1 MPDMDDLAEEIT
13 QQPTE
18 TKSPFVVDNDSK
30 ADWAMRKIA
39 EARKNTAMWEAHFRA
54 QMDAIRKEGEETEAY
69 FTALLL
75 DYFRAQPKHE
85 TKTQAKYKLPSGDLV
100 LKRQQPEYQR
110 DDTKLVEC
118 LMHGDLSQ
126 YVKLTPSVDWSAL
139 KAACTVTEDGALV
152 DQDSGL
158 VLDGVRAVPRPDKFE
173 VMINGA

>member
-1 MPDMDDLAEEIT
+1 MPDNQMLAEENT

-18 TKSPFVVDNDSK
+18 TKPAFVVDDDGK

-39 EARKNTAMWEAHFRA
+39 EARQNTAMWQEHYRA
-54 QMDAIRKEGEETEAY
+54 QMDAIRKADEETEAY

-75 DYFRAQPKHE
+75 DYFRTQPKHE
-85 TKTQAKYKLPSGDLV
+85 TKTQAKYKLPSGELV

-110 DDTKLVEC
+110 DDAKLVEC
-118 LMHGDLSQ
+118 LMHGDLSR
-126 YVKLTPSVDWSAL
+126 YVKLTPSVDWAAL

-152 DQDSGL
+152 DKDSGL

-173 VMINGA
+173 VKING

>member
-1 MPDMDDLAEEIT
+1 MPDMALVSEAN

-18 TKSPFVVDNDSK
+18 TKPPFVVDNDSK
-30 ADWAMRKIA
+30 ADWATRKIA
-39 EARKNTAMWEAHFRA
+39 DARKNTAMWEAHFRA

-100 LKRQQPEYQR
+100 LKRQKPVYLR
-110 DDTKLVEC
+110 DDAKLVEC

-126 YVKLTPSVDWSAL
+126 YVNLTPIVDWSAL

-158 VLDGVRAVPRPDKFE
+158 VLEGVRAVPRPDKFE
-173 VMINGA
+173 VKINGA